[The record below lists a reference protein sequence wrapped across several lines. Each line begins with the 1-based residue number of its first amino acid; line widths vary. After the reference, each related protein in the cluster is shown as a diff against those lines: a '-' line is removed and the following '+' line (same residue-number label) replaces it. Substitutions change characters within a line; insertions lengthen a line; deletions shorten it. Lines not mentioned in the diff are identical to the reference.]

1 MEQNGVSLA
10 KVILTG
16 CFIVAIIMS
25 LSSKAGA
32 EKIIRSPIEKAWK
45 SNFQRVTP
53 GIYIG
58 PRGSKEVS
66 SVLWS

>member
-1 MEQNGVSLA
+1 MEQNGANLA
-10 KVILTG
+10 KGILTG
-16 CFIVAIIMS
+16 CFIAAIIMS
-25 LSSKAGA
+25 LSSKASA
-32 EKIIRSPIEKAWK
+32 EEIINSPVEKSWK
-45 SNFQRVTP
+45 TNFQRVTP